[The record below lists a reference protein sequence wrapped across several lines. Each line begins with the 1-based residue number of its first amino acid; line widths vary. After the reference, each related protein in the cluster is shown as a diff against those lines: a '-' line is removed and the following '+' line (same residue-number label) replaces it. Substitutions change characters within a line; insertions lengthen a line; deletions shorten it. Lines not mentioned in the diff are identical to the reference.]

1 MKAIVTIF
9 SLITLLAVF
18 NIGSAKAQDQQTE
31 VQVTCLL
38 YRDENL
44 AVVNA
49 VEQFTTAPLY
59 CEGHEKTISVLLG
72 LGYHIAAANQFE
84 VFMTK

>member
-1 MKAIVTIF
+1 MRF
-9 SLITLLAVF
+9 SLISLLAIF

-49 VEQFTTAPLY
+49 VVAFTTAPEY

-72 LGYHIAAANQFE
+72 LGYRIAAANQFE